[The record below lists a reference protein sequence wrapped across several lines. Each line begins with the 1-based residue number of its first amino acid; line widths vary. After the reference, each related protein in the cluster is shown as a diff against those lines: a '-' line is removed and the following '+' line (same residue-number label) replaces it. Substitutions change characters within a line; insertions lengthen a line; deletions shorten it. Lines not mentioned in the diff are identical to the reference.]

1 MESPL
6 DISSEQKIL
15 EAAKNVFIEKG
26 FDGARMQDIANEAQ
40 INKALVH
47 YYYRSKEDLFT
58 KIFDD
63 IASQFLPNIE
73 NAISSEASVLEKLE
87 KVIHSYIDFVAQNP
101 RIPIFILSEVNKN
114 PEKVTSMLKG
124 TENFPKIQQFVFQ
137 LMVEMQVGKLKPM
150 NPLHLMLNILSLCIF
165 PFMARPMVQSIL
177 NIKPEEFDI
186 ILQQR
191 KQEVTQFVFNALIVN
206 R

>member
-165 PFMARPMVQSIL
+165 PFMARPMVQNIL